1 MKKVQQRMAEA
12 EKRMIEDELIT
23 DDLLLVGS
31 AEFEGRDELG
41 GGGDAPFMRGGG
53 RGRGTHMYSQA
64 FEMFAIIINVHIRSG
79 KMIVLYLLII
89 ASQMVQE

>member
-1 MKKVQQRMAEA
+1 MAEA

-31 AEFEGRDELG
+31 AEFDGREELG

-53 RGRGTHMYSQA
+53 GGRGRGMYSLHHE
-64 FEMFAIIINVHIRSG
+64 FEIHVLSRVHYALL
-79 KMIVLYLLII
+79 VL
-89 ASQMVQE
+89 